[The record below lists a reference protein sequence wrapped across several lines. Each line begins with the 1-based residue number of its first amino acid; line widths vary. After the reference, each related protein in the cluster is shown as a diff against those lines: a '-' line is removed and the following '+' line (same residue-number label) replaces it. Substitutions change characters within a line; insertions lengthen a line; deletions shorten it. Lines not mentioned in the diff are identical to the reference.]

1 MNQRTLIIEQTLAE
15 FKKHKELELKKAKQ
29 EQARENYQM
38 KYYHL
43 GRADGIELLLSRL
56 EYIKNLEE

>member
-15 FKKHKELELKKAKQ
+15 FKKHKELELGKAKQ

>member
-1 MNQRTLIIEQTLAE
+1 MNQRTLIIEQTIYE
-15 FKKHKELELKKAKQ
+15 YKKYKELELKKAEQ

-43 GRADGIELLLSRL
+43 GRADGMELLLSRL
-56 EYIKNLEE
+56 EFIKNLEE